1 MEAAEEEGGGRELL
15 VQPILAQQGTTGTAA
30 TPRADDLNRRA
41 AANPPAPR
49 STDAGNSRLANFV
62 AAGTNLTTGT
72 TSTLSTDENERSRTT
87 TVVEDELG
95 TEHEGAVNPELVPR
109 RIAHRGPT
117 KAELALAAVRAVC
130 VHVHVVAPV
139 PLAQAQPAIIIAVP
153 VIHSSS
159 THVCACMRVASSAH
173 APARV
178 DCAPQNT
185 TADQIQIEE
194 GPPRAVLSNK
204 PRVDKESDGLAKVR
218 RQAFPALTHQCTQF

>member
-1 MEAAEEEGGGRELL
+1 MARAAKLGVDLSAHQAELMEAAEEEGGGRELL

-109 RIAHRGPT
+109 RIAHHRGPT
-117 KAELALAAVRAVC
+117 KAELASAAVRAVC
-130 VHVHVVAPV
+130 VHVVVAPV
-139 PLAQAQPAIIIAVP
+139 PLGQPCAQ
-153 VIHSSS
+153 
-159 THVCACMRVASSAH
+159 
-173 APARV
+173 
-178 DCAPQNT
+178 
-185 TADQIQIEE
+185 
-194 GPPRAVLSNK
+194 
-204 PRVDKESDGLAKVR
+204 
-218 RQAFPALTHQCTQF
+218 QCR